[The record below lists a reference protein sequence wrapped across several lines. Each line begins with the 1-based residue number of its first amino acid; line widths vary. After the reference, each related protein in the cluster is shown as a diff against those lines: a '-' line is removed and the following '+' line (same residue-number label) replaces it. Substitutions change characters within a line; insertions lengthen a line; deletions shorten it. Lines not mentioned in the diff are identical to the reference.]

1 MTLYDN
7 ELKVNIQQKLRDNL
21 EIVRPDLRTT
31 VDDVHN
37 LQSQVSEDKNVQKIS
52 LVCFCKQ
59 ELSSLMSKLEGISD
73 EVTSLI
79 DQCDR
84 AISEKHSLDQEV
96 ALIEK
101 YLATHKWNSKKV
113 QSSSSLDSD
122 MEKIDNLHRS
132 LCDLKSRKMITSD
145 FFTRNQKVLEKAEKF
160 LMAGLREED
169 EEDSVKGRGKGSG
182 LLFSCMPVMIVTSA
196 IMVYNYCSPVSLLQ
210 KFCRLY
216 NVQENN

>member
-1 MTLYDN
+1 MK
-7 ELKVNIQQKLRDNL
+7 LKVNIPQKLRDNL
-21 EIVRPDLRTT
+21 ELVRPDLRTT
-31 VDDVHN
+31 VDDVQS

-59 ELSSLMSKLEGISD
+59 ELSSLSSKLEGIFD

-101 YLATHKWNSKKV
+101 YMAAHKWNSKKL
-113 QSSSSLDSD
+113 QSASSLDSD
-122 MEKIDNLHRS
+122 LEKIDRLHRS

-145 FFTRNQKVLEKAEKF
+145 FFMRNQKVLEHAEKF
-160 LMAGLREED
+160 LTDGLKEED
-169 EEDSVKGRGKGSG
+169 EDGVKGRGKGPG

-196 IMVYNYCSPVSLLQ
+196 LMVYNYCSPVSLMQ

>member
-1 MTLYDN
+1 M
-7 ELKVNIQQKLRDNL
+7 
-21 EIVRPDLRTT
+21 
-31 VDDVHN
+31 DDVHN
-37 LQSQVSEDKNVQKIS
+37 LQSKVSEDTNVQKIS

-59 ELSSLMSKLEGISD
+59 ELSSLMSKLESIYD
-73 EVTSLI
+73 EVTNLT

-84 AISEKHSLDQEV
+84 AISEKHNLDQEV

-145 FFTRNQKVLEKAEKF
+145 FFKNNQKNS
-160 LMAGLREED
+160 D
-169 EEDSVKGRGKGSG
+169 D
-182 LLFSCMPVMIVTSA
+182 LFFGQPRTWILPIS
-196 IMVYNYCSPVSLLQ
+196 
-210 KFCRLY
+210 
-216 NVQENN
+216 NVQC